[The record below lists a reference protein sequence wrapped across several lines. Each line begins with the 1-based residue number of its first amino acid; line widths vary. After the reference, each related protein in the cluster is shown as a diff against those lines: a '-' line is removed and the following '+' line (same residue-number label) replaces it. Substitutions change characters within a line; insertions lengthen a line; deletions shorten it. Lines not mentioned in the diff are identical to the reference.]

1 MSQENLYEPGKEFNV
16 LKTYLEK
23 CNSGGNF
30 SFKESSEIYNSLNN
44 MGRYIEFSVGRLNE
58 IGGQIEKFGD
68 YDKIKINL
76 ITKNLELNNL
86 KNAFNNKVLEF
97 DKINKVNELYKNEL
111 LKNNMELPNIEEL
124 AIEEI

>member
-97 DKINKVNELYKNEL
+97 DKINKINELYKNTL

-124 AIEEI
+124 GIEEI

>member
-58 IGGQIEKFGD
+58 VGGQIEKFGD

-97 DKINKVNELYKNEL
+97 DKINKVNELYKNAL

-124 AIEEI
+124 GIEEI

>member
-97 DKINKVNELYKNEL
+97 DKINKVNELYKNTL

-124 AIEEI
+124 GIEEI

>member
-86 KNAFNNKVLEF
+86 KNAFNNKGLEF
-97 DKINKVNELYKNEL
+97 DKINKVNELYKNAV

-124 AIEEI
+124 GIEEI